1 MNIKFL
7 LLEALRNLRANK
19 GRSLLTILGILIG
32 VSSVIMMTGI
42 GLGVRRTLNIQL
54 SDLGT
59 DEIDY
64 GDRKSVV

>member
-42 GLGVRRTLNIQL
+42 GLGVRRTLNSQL

-59 DEIDY
+59 DEIY
-64 GDRKSVV
+64 NA